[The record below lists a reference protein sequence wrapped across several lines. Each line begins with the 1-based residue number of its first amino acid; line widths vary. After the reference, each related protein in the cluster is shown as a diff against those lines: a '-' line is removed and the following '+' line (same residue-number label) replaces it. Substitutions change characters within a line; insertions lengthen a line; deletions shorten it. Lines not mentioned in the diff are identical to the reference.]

1 MSSAQKKIEPTFDQR
16 FTPEQK
22 QYLADS
28 LMQLN
33 LHLLQGNASGKEE
46 EATFWG
52 TPVEDLS
59 KEERAKY
66 ETHALDIWDE
76 MVRHNDANQIAE
88 GINNFM
94 FRHHGMFNVEPNSQ
108 GYMCRM
114 RIPSCKLRGDQ
125 LKALGD
131 MAEDLAGGYSHVT
144 TRGNLQFREI
154 QPNRLMDWLARLYD
168 YGLSCK
174 GTGADSARNITASP
188 TAGFDPVEVTD
199 LHQYG
204 IDFSHRILNTR
215 DMHGLPR
222 KFNFSFD
229 NGGSISCV
237 SDTND
242 VGFVA
247 VNVLDNDQNVEPG
260 IYCRMI
266 LGGITGH
273 EDFAKDTGVVCRPE
287 DTPEISEAIL
297 RVFLAH
303 GDRTN
308 RKKARFKYV
317 LDTHGFPWVIEKIQE
332 QLDGNGNG
340 VKLTPLDKEF
350 EAPRAPVNRQGH
362 IGVHPQSQAG
372 LNYLGVALKVGRLS
386 PEQMRGLG
394 DIALKYGDNDIRLTV
409 WQNLLIPHVPDADVD
424 AAVAAIEALGL
435 TVSATSF
442 AAGAVSCTGRWGC
455 KLANA
460 YTKQDTQTLVEHLQ
474 DRFTLDQ
481 PINIHTTGCNN
492 SCAQHYIGDIGLI
505 GAAAEDGSEGYNIF
519 VGGGCDQDQALA
531 RFLHGPVPARDLNE
545 WGEKIIGSYLNA
557 REDGESF
564 LSFTKRHEQAQLQSI
579 LLELDWPQR
588 LWLTI

>member
-1 MSSAQKKIEPTFDQR
+1 MSLPQQQTLTPDQPAGKKPFTQAQKQF
-16 FTPEQK
+16 
-22 QYLADS
+22 LADS

-33 LHLLQGNASGKEE
+33 MHLLKGSGDGGQAE

-59 KEERAKY
+59 KEERAKF
-66 ETHALDIWDE
+66 ENHPLDIWDQ
-76 MVRHNDANQIAE
+76 MVAHADAGQIAE

-94 FRHHGMFNVEPNSQ
+94 FRHHGMFNVEPNSK

-114 RIPSCKLRGDQ
+114 RLPACKLRGDQ
-125 LKALGD
+125 FKELGN
-131 MAEDLAGGYSHVT
+131 MAAEMAGGYSHVT

-154 QPNRLMDWLARLYD
+154 EPNNLINWIMRLYD

-174 GTGADSARNITASP
+174 ATGADSARNITASP
-188 TAGFDPVEVTD
+188 TAGFDPVEVAD
-199 LHQYG
+199 IHEYALKL
-204 IDFSHRILNTR
+204 SHRILNTR
-215 DMHGLPR
+215 DLHGLPR

-242 VGFVA
+242 VGYVA
-247 VNVLDNDQNVEPG
+247 VNVLENDAGVEPG
-260 IYCRMI
+260 VYCRII

-273 EDFAKDTGVVCRPE
+273 EDFARDTGVVCRPE

-297 RVFLAH
+297 RVFLEH

-308 RKKARFKYV
+308 RKKARLKYV
-317 LDTHGFPWVIEKIQE
+317 LDAHGFDWMVEQIQAK
-332 QLDGNGNG
+332 LDTFGND
-340 VKLTPLDKEF
+340 VKLIPLDQQF

-372 LNYLGVALKVGRLS
+372 MNYIGVALKVGRMS
-386 PEQMRGLG
+386 PEQMRGLA
-394 DIALKYGDNDIRLTV
+394 DVAMQYGKNDMRLTV
-409 WQNLLIPHVPDADVD
+409 WQNVLIPHVADADVE
-424 AAVAAIEALGL
+424 AAVAAIEALDL
-435 TVSATSF
+435 SVSANAF
-442 AAGAVSCTGRWGC
+442 AAGAVACTGRWGC

-460 YTKQDTQTLVEHLQ
+460 YTKQDTQGLVEHLQ
-474 DRFTLDQ
+474 ARYTLDQ

-505 GAAAEDGSEGYNIF
+505 GMAAEDGSEGYNVF

-531 RFLHGPVPARDLNE
+531 RHLVGPIASRDLNAL
-545 WGEKIIGSYLNA
+545 GEKIIGNYLDA
-557 REDGESF
+557 REEGESF
-564 LSFTKRHEQAQLQSI
+564 LSFTKRHDQAQLQSI
-579 LLELDWPQR
+579 LLD
-588 LWLTI
+588 